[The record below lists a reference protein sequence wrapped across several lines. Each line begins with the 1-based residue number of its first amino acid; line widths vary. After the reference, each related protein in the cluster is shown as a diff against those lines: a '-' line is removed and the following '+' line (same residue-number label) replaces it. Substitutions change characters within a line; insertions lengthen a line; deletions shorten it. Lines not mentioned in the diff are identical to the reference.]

1 MSAMGRKQTLAIM
14 PQVSRHRDKA
24 ADSYAG
30 ARLAAE
36 AWCEAER
43 AVRIGVGECVGRA
56 VPSGQRQR
64 QKVTVTVIVS
74 A

>member
-1 MSAMGRKQTLAIM
+1 M

-24 ADSYAG
+24 ADPYAG

-36 AWCEAER
+36 AWCEAEG
-43 AVRIGVGECVGRA
+43 AVRIGVGECVGRV